1 MKKNILVLVFLL
13 CLLSVT
19 GCGDRMTKVKDLRR
33 AGITAMEEGDY
44 AGAAEQFRH
53 AMAYY
58 GTARQEG
65 TELDILR
72 YLAEAEI
79 GSGDYT
85 SAAETLRHLMDAD
98 SRKNEYLN
106 MLAVCVVRSGGELEE
121 ALALYNEAGE
131 NGDRTEAHRQALYT
145 LGEALSKS
153 DDPALKE
160 QVLALYQQLIDEG
173 GENSGLC
180 LRVGKF
186 YFESGDHTWAK
197 EVFRQGQALADQELL
212 AEGLSEEAAAEIR
225 KTLRDLRFNEAVCL
239 EYEKDY
245 AGALAVMEEIAGE
258 YGEDEALEHE
268 ILFLRSRT

>member
-1 MKKNILVLVFLL
+1 MRRKMLVLVLL
-13 CLLSVT
+13 VCLLAFT

-44 AGAAEQFRH
+44 QKAAEQFRH

-72 YLAEAEI
+72 YLSEAEMC
-79 GSGDYT
+79 SEDYV
-85 SAAETLRHLMDAD
+85 SAAETLRRLMEAYG
-98 SRKNEYLN
+98 RKNEYLN

-121 ALALYNEAGE
+121 ALALYNEAGD
-131 NGDRTEAHRQALYT
+131 NGDRSEAHRQALYT

-153 DDPALKE
+153 GDPALKD
-160 QVLALYQQLIDEG
+160 QAPALYQKLIDEG
-173 GENSGLC
+173 GETSGLC
-180 LRVGKF
+180 LRVGKY
-186 YFESGDHTWAK
+186 YFEAGDYAWAR

-212 AEGLSEEAAAEIR
+212 AEGLAEEQAALIR
-225 KTLRDLRFNEAVCL
+225 STLRDLRFNEAVCL

-245 AGALAVMEEIAGE
+245 AGALAIMEEIAGE

>member
-1 MKKNILVLVFLL
+1 MKNRVLVLVILL

-33 AGITAMEEGDY
+33 AGITAMAEGDY

-79 GSGDYT
+79 CSGDYT
-85 SAAETLRHLMDAD
+85 SAADTLRHLMDAD

-121 ALALYNEAGE
+121 ALALYREAGE

-160 QVLALYQQLIDEG
+160 QVLSLYQQLIDEG

-186 YFESGDHTWAK
+186 YFESGDYAWAK

-212 AEGLSEEAAAEIR
+212 AEGLSEEAAEEIR
-225 KTLRDLRFNEAVCL
+225 KTMRDLRFNEAVCL

-245 AGALAVMEEIAGE
+245 AGALAAMEEIAAE
-258 YGEDEALEHE
+258 YGEDEALTHE
-268 ILFLRSRT
+268 ILFLKSRT

>member
-106 MLAVCVVRSGGELEE
+106 MLTVCVVRSGGELEE

-186 YFESGDHTWAK
+186 YFESGDPTWAK

-212 AEGLSEEAAAEIR
+212 AEGLTEEAAAEIR

-268 ILFLRSRT
+268 ILFLKSRT